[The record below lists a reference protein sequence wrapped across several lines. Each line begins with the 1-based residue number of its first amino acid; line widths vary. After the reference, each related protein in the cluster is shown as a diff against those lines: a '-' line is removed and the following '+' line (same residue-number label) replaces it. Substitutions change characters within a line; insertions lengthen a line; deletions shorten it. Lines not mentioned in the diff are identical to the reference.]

1 MKGPG
6 DTLSDPSGVLV
17 EYEDEEY
24 EPALALHRNVQ
35 MIAVGLNEELLDR
48 IDIDAMEVTTSPH
61 TPDELRSLPLWA
73 IRSNIIGEAVLQM
86 YEMQDLRRSWAEE

>member
-6 DTLSDPSGVLV
+6 DTLSGPSGVLV

-35 MIAVGLNEELLDR
+35 MIA
-48 IDIDAMEVTTSPH
+48 
-61 TPDELRSLPLWA
+61 
-73 IRSNIIGEAVLQM
+73 EAVLQM